1 MDKKLL
7 IEKEYGKENETAV
20 YERIS
25 RSILDFWGIKDENIT
40 SYSILEG
47 TNIIYRICYDNPLYE
62 TLSVPNKNYQLE
74 TLIIHWQYAMSSVI
88 RLFLKWRIKR
98 FFLKIKKN

>member
-25 RSILDFWGIKDENIT
+25 RSILDFWGIKKEQI
-40 SYSILEG
+40 SFIEFVM
-47 TNIIYRICYDNPLYE
+47 IIRYMRLC
-62 TLSVPNKNYQLE
+62 LSPTK
-74 TLIIHWQYAMSSVI
+74 TIS
-88 RLFLKWRIKR
+88 
-98 FFLKIKKN
+98 